1 MRKAVIIV
9 LAILLSSTIP
19 ISSGASNLIEVG
31 IVEEVEGRL
40 VHISFSS
47 ENTLLTVT
55 TTGNISSHFWGSGTL
70 IHQWSIELNVSAN
83 SATPDS
89 TGLLVAVAYT
99 GGVIVVNTET
109 LNITNLNISKNI
121 NSAVWDNEGN
131 IWFSDS
137 AERRAREFDNS
148 GSPTG
153 NVTVAHNTGITAMTI
168 ISQERIVTGG
178 RDNLV
183 KVHSQAGSVTTT
195 LSDFNSYPTIMYTD
209 DDGDLLVGCSN
220 GQLLRYNV
228 DTWAK
233 EEITISS
240 QENINSITFA
250 ENGDLFVGTLN
261 GKLHIL
267 NGSSLAEIDVYD
279 SPGRVM
285 LGFFEDTGELYIV
298 SAFTTASKFRLFD
311 LDTDGDGVTDSN
323 DDFKEDSSQDT
334 DTDGDGYGDNPS
346 GNNSDAFPDDFS
358 QWADSDGDGYGD
370 NPSGNNSDAFINN
383 SQQWADSDGDGY
395 GDNIYSE
402 GGDRY
407 PDDSSQWVDSD
418 SDGYGDNLAGTQGDA
433 CPLVNGF
440 STEDRLGCIDT
451 DNDGYSDP
459 TDDWT
464 VADGADTMLSDKTQW
479 RDSDGDGYGD
489 NLTGRFHDSCPL
501 EAGNSTSAWLPIFVD
516 GNISGDYQIYEFYGC
531 PDSDGDGYSDSGD
544 DLADDPNEYRD
555 GDRDN
560 VGYNSDWNDDNAVV
574 QTQEQHCLQ
583 DITDN
588 SEKCRGFRDA
598 GYKEYV
604 QQRESDGKSVLEYY
618 SWQTSQAEPEE
629 ETGNMWAD
637 YLERAGKIA
646 PYLGGGFF
654 VILVVLL
661 VYSSLTKTRRRA
673 ALVKRYGEPLGPDA
687 MTAEDEALENKAG
700 LSAVGGVESDKY
712 WEDDVEPMNL
722 ETQSLE
728 DEESM
733 LDELEAPS
741 GDMTVAEL
749 KDALRERELPVSG
762 KKAELLERL
771 NANNNISEESISTV
785 EETVEPTVEP
795 TAEVATPVPQAPTEV
810 PPLPEEGLP
819 EGWTMEQ
826 WKWYG
831 AEWLSRMGK

>member
-9 LAILLSSTIP
+9 LAILMLSSMP
-19 ISSGASNLIEVG
+19 LSSGSSNLIEVG
-31 IVEEVEGRL
+31 TVEEIDGQL

-55 TTGNISSHFWGSGTL
+55 TTGNISSHFWGSGSL

-89 TGLLVAVAYT
+89 TGLLVAVSYT
-99 GGVIVVNTET
+99 GGVMVINTET
-109 LNITNLNISKNI
+109 MNVTTLNISRNI
-121 NSAVWDNEGN
+121 GSAVWDNEGN
-131 IWFSDS
+131 IWFADS

-148 GSPTG
+148 GVATG
-153 NVTVAHNTGITAMTI
+153 NVTIAHNTELTAMTI

-183 KVHSQAGSVTTT
+183 KVHSQAGSVITT
-195 LSDFNSYPTIMYTD
+195 LSDFHSYPTVMHID

-240 QENINSITFA
+240 QENINSISFA

-267 NGSSLAEIDVYD
+267 DGSSLAEISEYD
-279 SPGRVM
+279 SAGRVM
-285 LGFFEDTGELYIV
+285 LGFFEDDGELYVV

-311 LDTDGDGVTDSN
+311 LDTDGDGITDSN
-323 DDFKEDSSQDT
+323 DDFEDDSSQDT

-346 GNNSDAFPDDFS
+346 GNNSDAFPDDYS

-383 SQQWADSDGDGY
+383 SQQWSDSDGDGY
-395 GDNIYSE
+395 GDNMFSE
-402 GGDRY
+402 GGDRF
-407 PDDSSQWVDSD
+407 PDDPTQWVDSD
-418 SDGYGDNLAGTQGDA
+418 SDGYGDNLTGTLGDA

-440 STEDRLGCIDT
+440 STEDRIGCKDS
-451 DNDGYSDP
+451 DNDGWSNPDDSEPAHPDGSADAFPSD
-459 TDDWT
+459 
-464 VADGADTMLSDKTQW
+464 ATQW

-489 NLTGRFHDSCPL
+489 NLTGNEHDSCPL
-501 EAGNSTSAWLPIFVD
+501 EEGYSEYAWLPIFID
-516 GNISGDYQIYEFYGC
+516 GNISTEYQIYDFYGC
-531 PDSDGDGYSDSGD
+531 PDSDGDKYSDSGD
-544 DLADDPNEYRD
+544 DLKDDPDDYRD
-555 GDRDN
+555 DDGDK
-560 VGYNSDWNDDNAVV
+560 VGFSSDWDDNNAVV
-574 QTQEQHCLQ
+574 QTHEQHCLQ
-583 DITDN
+583 NVSDMT
-588 SEKCRGFRDA
+588 EKCKGYRDA
-598 GYKEYV
+598 GYREYV
-604 QQRESDGKSVLEYY
+604 QERENDGKSVLDYY
-618 SWQTSQAEPEE
+618 SWQTSQEPEE
-629 ETGNMWAD
+629 ETDNTDLYFSTAR
-637 YLERAGKIA
+637 EIA

-654 VILVVLL
+654 AILIVLL
-661 VYSSLTKTRRRA
+661 IYSNLTKTRRRA
-673 ALVKRYGEPLGPDA
+673 ALVKRYGEPLGIDA

-700 LSAVGGVESDKY
+700 LSAMGGVESDKY
-712 WEDDVEPMNL
+712 WEDEIEPMNL
-722 ETQSLE
+722 TPQTLE
-728 DEESM
+728 DEELM
-733 LDELEAPS
+733 LDELEKPS
-741 GDMTVAEL
+741 ESMTVAEL
-749 KDALRERELPVSG
+749 KDVLRERGLPVSG

-771 NANNNISEESISTV
+771 NADDSVSAETVSTV
-785 EETVEPTVEP
+785 QETTEPVVEVE
-795 TAEVATPVPQAPTEV
+795 TPVTEDAAEI

-819 EGWTMEQ
+819 EGWTMDQ